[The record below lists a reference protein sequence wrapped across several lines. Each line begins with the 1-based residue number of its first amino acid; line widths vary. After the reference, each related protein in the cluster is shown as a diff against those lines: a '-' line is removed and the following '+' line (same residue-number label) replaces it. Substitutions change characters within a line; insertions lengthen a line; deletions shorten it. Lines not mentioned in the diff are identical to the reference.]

1 MACCITNTELIR
13 KGNQWFMHADTLA
26 PPKDIVKPNDFTVA
40 YCQLQFPTLAEYD
53 LQYAPRQVHV

>member
-1 MACCITNTELIR
+1 
-13 KGNQWFMHADTLA
+13 MHADTLA